1 MSHLYL
7 CENTNNC
14 KYKTTRF
21 NGALNDRCPHS
32 ILHKILPTCKINLVG
47 RGIGH
52 AECSEHKCH
61 QKLNNKET

>member
-1 MSHLYL
+1 MKRLFL

-14 KYKTTRF
+14 KYKITRF
-21 NGALNDRCPHS
+21 YLTPNRKCPHS
-32 ILHKILPTCKINLVG
+32 ILHTILPTCKINLVS